1 MNSLDFSNRGQ
12 SLIGQK
18 MFSILDQAN
27 QYEKKGQYIK
37 HLELGEPDQ
46 YAPGRIINKT
56 IVSLLEHKV
65 GYAPSGG
72 ISSLREGI
80 ANYYSKKLN
89 KNFLES
95 NVAISPANMLIYQLL
110 EICSNSEDKVCIF
123 TPGFPTYFAASKYI
137 NLKINQVELDS
148 SNGFQLKR
156 MHIDQAISKN
166 PKVIMVNSGNNPTG
180 AVYDKDVLE
189 YLVKKATENNIWV
202 ISDETYGML
211 SFNKNYF
218 SLLELNYEK
227 IIVLSSFSKVFSVPG
242 YRVGYVMAD
251 SKVIEK
257 VVLSSSTLYSCLPI
271 FVQEGINE
279 GLDILDEFTKKRRSD
294 YKKLSTECINILT
307 KDNRISCSP
316 PDSGFYLFIDI
327 RKLGLD
333 DFIFCS
339 KLLEGYGTAITPGSS
354 FGKPGFVRACFCK
367 DINIV
372 KDGLEDLV
380 AFAKTLN

>member
-156 MHIDQAISKN
+156 MHIDQAISKK

-333 DFIFCS
+333 DFTFCS